1 MAVVRL
7 CILALFVAS
16 TKSSSMYNMYSNMIM
31 LDTKGNYNV
40 SYNYNESTDTLEFMV
55 QVRTAGWV
63 GFGVAEVAPNNMSN
77 YDVAIGGVKDD
88 GTSYLQDYLTVGRKL
103 PQLDTQQDWMLM
115 NATEEN
121 NITTIKF
128 YRMRNT
134 TDLQNDTAIPKG
146 MPIYIVWAY
155 HPMSD
160 ELKHHGNDYRGVYS
174 VTLIPA
180 IAPTPTMMMVPSTAV
195 VQPVLHSDL
204 IMLDGKGNYNV
215 SYYYNANSDKLEF
228 MVQVRTTGWV
238 GFGVAEVAPNNMSYY
253 DVAIGGVRD
262 NGTSYLQDY
271 LTVGR
276 TQPRLDTQQDWMLMN
291 ASEANNVTTLKF
303 YRMRNTTDLQNDTAI
318 PKGMPIYIVWAYH
331 PMSDELK
338 HHGNDYRG
346 VYSVTLIPAIAPTP
360 TMMMVPSTAVVQP
373 VLHSDLIML
382 DGKGNYNVSYYYN
395 ANSDKLE
402 FMVQVRTTGWVGFG
416 VAEVAPNNMSYYDVA
431 IGGVRDNGTSYLQD
445 YLTVGRTQPRL
456 DTQQDWMLMNA
467 SEANNV
473 TTLKFYRMRNTTD
486 LQNDTAIPKGM
497 PIYIVWAYHPM
508 SDELKHHGNDYRGVY
523 SVTLIP
529 AIAPTPTIMM
539 ATASMPVMPPQP
551 SFLNLQNGNYKVSW
565 IYNSSM
571 DTLHFTIEVR
581 ATGWIAFGFST
592 KFPVG
597 MMGYDV
603 AIGTVKNGVGTLED
617 YKTNGQIKPDIDAK
631 QDWKLTYSSE
641 NDGIT
646 KFQFYRKLNTN
657 DEMDVVIQK
666 GMPIYIVWAYS
677 ATSDTLVGHSSRGHH
692 NERVTLV
699 PADMTLMTPTPT
711 TAGMTSTTPTLTKR
725 KGQFSHSFD
734 NGNFLMRWT
743 FDDQNNKLTFHVKVK
758 TTGWVGFGFAR
769 VAPTQ
774 MRNYDVVVGGYDN
787 VGYLMDYYTQGRA
800 QPQPESKNDY
810 TLLSASEVAGYTEL
824 MFERLTDTNDDQ
836 DIQFVPGGAV
846 HIIWAYG
853 TEDVTSADSFN
864 VHSSKGYSSYQLVII
879 PTAPIPT
886 QPGAASS
893 LHSFIYVIVS
903 LAAILFNVVTI

>member
-276 TQPRLDTQQDWMLMN
+276 TLPRLDTQQDWMLMN

-445 YLTVGRTQPRL
+445 YLTVGRTLPRL

-592 KFPVG
+592 KFPMG

-617 YKTNGQIKPDIDAK
+617 YKTNGLRKPDMDAK

-677 ATSDTLVGHSSRGHH
+677 ATSDTLVEHSSKGYH

-711 TAGMTSTTPTLTKR
+711 TG